1 MCNESRLLPAS
12 GMDVENDTWSD
23 DLHLFPVPLL
33 TTVTVT
39 CVLLFVVGILGNMMT
54 MLVVSKFQSMRT
66 TTNLYLS
73 SMAFSDLLIFLCMPL
88 DLFRLWQYRPW
99 NFGDLLCKLFQFVSE
114 SCTYATILN
123 ITALSV
129 ERYFAVC
136 FPLRAKVV
144 ITKGKVRLVILV
156 LWVVSFVS
164 AGPIFVLVG
173 VEHENGTNPLDTN
186 ECRTTEYAVQSG
198 LLTIM
203 VWTSSVFFFLPVF
216 CLTVLYSLI
225 VRKLWRRQRK
235 DIGPKASVRDKY
247 NRQTVKMLAVV
258 VLAFVLCWLPFHIG
272 RYLFSKSFE
281 AGSLEI
287 AVISQYCN
295 LASFV
300 LFYLSAAINPILYN
314 IMSKKYRK
322 AAYRLFGIKPAR
334 KKRLSVMKEGGSRA
348 WTESSIIAT

>member
-1 MCNESRLLPAS
+1 SAGGRDAANRTDAGPPLQ
-12 GMDVENDTWSD
+12 
-23 DLHLFPVPLL
+23 HLPVPVL
-33 TTVTVT
+33 TGITVA
-39 CVLLFVVGILGNMMT
+39 CVVLFVIGIIGNLMT
-54 MLVVSKFQSMRT
+54 MLVVSRFRYMRT

-88 DLFRLWQYRPW
+88 DLFRLWQYQPW

-114 SCTYATILN
+114 SCTYSTILN

-129 ERYFAVC
+129 ERYVAIC
-136 FPLRAKVV
+136 FPLRAKTI
-144 ITKGKVRLVILV
+144 ITKGKVKLVILF
-156 LWVVSFVS
+156 LWAISFIS

-173 VEHENGTNPLDTN
+173 VEHENGTNPLSTN
-186 ECRTTEYAVQSG
+186 ECRATEYAIRSG

-203 VWTSSVFFFLPVF
+203 VWTSSIFFFLPVF

-225 VRKLWRRQRK
+225 GRKLWRRK
-235 DIGPKASVRDKY
+235 NIGPNTVIRDK
-247 NRQTVKMLAVV
+247 NNKQTVKMLVV
-258 VLAFVLCWLPFHIG
+258 VVFAFILCWLPFHVG

-295 LASFV
+295 LVSFV

-314 IMSKKYRK
+314 IMSKKYRV
-322 AAYRLFGIKPAR
+322 AACQLFGLKTLP
-334 KKRLSVMKEGGSRA
+334 KKRLSSKKQENSRV
-348 WTESSIIAT
+348 WTESSMIT

>member
-1 MCNESRLLPAS
+1 MHNNKSITELV
-12 GMDVENDTWSD
+12 MDYDNDTWPKD
-23 DLHLFPVPLL
+23 PLHLFPASLL
-33 TTVTVT
+33 TGITVT
-39 CVLLFVVGILGNMMT
+39 CVLLFVIGILGNMMT
-54 MLVVSKFQSMRT
+54 MLVVSKFRDMRT

-99 NFGDLLCKLFQFVSE
+99 NFGNLLCKLFQFVSE

-136 FPLRAKVV
+136 FPLWAKVV
-144 ITKGKVRLVILV
+144 ITKGKVKLVILV
-156 LWVVSFVS
+156 LWAVSFVS

-173 VEHENGTNPLDTN
+173 VEHENGTNPLETN
-186 ECRTTEYAVQSG
+186 ECRTTEYAIQSG

-203 VWTSSVFFFLPVF
+203 VWTSSIFFFLPVF

-225 VRKLWRRQRK
+225 VRKLWRRKRK
-235 DIGPKASVRDKY
+235 DIGPKTSIRDKY

-258 VLAFVLCWLPFHIG
+258 VFAFILCWLPFHIG

-287 AVISQYCN
+287 VVISQYCN
-295 LASFV
+295 LVSFV

-322 AAYRLFGIKPAR
+322 AAYRLFGIKVPR
-334 KKRLSVMKEGGSRA
+334 RKRLLLTKEGGSCA
-348 WTESSIIAT
+348 WTESSVTAT